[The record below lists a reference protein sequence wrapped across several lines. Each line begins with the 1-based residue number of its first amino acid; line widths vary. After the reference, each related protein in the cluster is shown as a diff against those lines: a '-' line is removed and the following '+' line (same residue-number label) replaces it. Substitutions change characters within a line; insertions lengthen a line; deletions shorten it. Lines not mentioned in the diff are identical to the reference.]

1 MEDMN
6 GSGKDASG
14 SPVVPINGHV
24 DLKTSLTPPLI
35 THTAATPM
43 PVPKLPTVVDPALG
57 CESRHGSNVSM
68 DLACYD
74 KSPTSAR
81 STSPYAPWSSASGW
95 TSRRSSWNSVGRAP
109 SLKRTKR
116 QSGERR
122 SLLSGEGGSS
132 SEDDEGGGGGTS
144 EGDDVSLCRTDS
156 MSQSQHQHRRMES
169 VETRGSIDL
178 APDILLQ
185 VPFLYRSA
193 SIHSSR
199 PPSLGGL
206 RAPERSDCNGK
217 GTPAPGGALAQ
228 TQLSLEDN
236 TEDEAAEEEV
246 VGHVARLSRWLERK
260 QPEWCRKRDTWSLY
274 ILPPDSRFRMAC
286 NKIISHK
293 MFDHIVLVI
302 IFLNCITIAMER
314 PRIEAYSVPL

>member
-1 MEDMN
+1 
-6 GSGKDASG
+6 
-14 SPVVPINGHV
+14 VPINGHV

-35 THTAATPM
+35 THTVATPM
-43 PVPKLPTVVDPALG
+43 PVPKLPAVGDPAMG
-57 CESRHGSNVSM
+57 YESRRGSNISM

-81 STSPYAPWSSASGW
+81 SISPYAPWSSASGW

-132 SEDDEGGGGGTS
+132 SEDEEGVGGGTS
-144 EGDDVSLCRTDS
+144 EGDDESLCRTDS
-156 MSQSQHQHRRMES
+156 MSQSQHRHRRMES

-178 APDILLQ
+178 APDTMLQ
-185 VPFLYRSA
+185 VPFLYRST
-193 SIHSSR
+193 SMHSSR

-206 RAPERSDCNGK
+206 RAPEHSDCNGK
-217 GTPAPGGALAQ
+217 GTLAPGGAP

-236 TEDEAAEEEV
+236 TEDDAAEEEV
-246 VGHVARLSRWLERK
+246 MGRFARLLRWLERK

-274 ILPPDSRFRMAC
+274 MLPPDSR
-286 NKIISHK
+286 
-293 MFDHIVLVI
+293 
-302 IFLNCITIAMER
+302 
-314 PRIEAYSVPL
+314 

>member
-1 MEDMN
+1 MEDVN
-6 GSGKDASG
+6 GSGKDG
-14 SPVVPINGHV
+14 SPVVPIHGNV

-43 PVPKLPTVVDPALG
+43 PVPKLPAVVDPALG
-57 CESRHGSNVSM
+57 YESRRGSNISM

-156 MSQSQHQHRRMES
+156 MSQSQHRHRHRRMES
-169 VETRGSIDL
+169 VETRGSTDL

-206 RAPERSDCNGK
+206 RAPEHSDCNGK

-246 VGHVARLSRWLERK
+246 VGRFARLSRWLERK
-260 QPEWCRKRDTWSLY
+260 QPEWCRQRDTWSLY
-274 ILPPDSRFRMAC
+274 ILPPDSR
-286 NKIISHK
+286 S
-293 MFDHIVLVI
+293 
-302 IFLNCITIAMER
+302 
-314 PRIEAYSVPL
+314 